1 MEDNQSGDD
10 DAQMKA
16 IQEEKA
22 ALAWQMY
29 GLIFLSLIVAAAFYG
44 VTILQNPALKPEK
57 WW

>member
-1 MEDNQSGDD
+1 MDENQSGDD

-29 GLIFLSLIVAAAFYG
+29 GLILLSLIVAAAFYG
-44 VTILQNPALKPEK
+44 ITILQNPALKPERS
-57 WW
+57 